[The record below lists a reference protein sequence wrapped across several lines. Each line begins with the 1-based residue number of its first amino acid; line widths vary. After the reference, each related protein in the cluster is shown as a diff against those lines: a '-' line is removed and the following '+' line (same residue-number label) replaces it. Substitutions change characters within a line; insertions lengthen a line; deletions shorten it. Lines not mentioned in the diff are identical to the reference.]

1 MLFVSMQR
9 DTFSVCIRYLFH
21 AYILTVRLCVKN
33 CLHFSWLLQIHV
45 TQVTIINVCGCHPVP
60 SILYWYPVHGVS
72 YAGQISFP
80 LSFSVSPAKCVTRVC
95 WCDTVCYFLLFFFLY
110 LCLVAFYQVCDKD
123 VRWHDAVSSLPL
135 SCCICLVSHQPGVWR
150 GCSVAWHLMLFTF
163 VVSWCLTKQVCNKCP
178 LEDRVHTGFGG
189 QNSTACFQG
198 LSSTAPGF

>member
-1 MLFVSMQR
+1 MLTLRGDLLPVNSAQKIHPAGSFMLFVSMQL

-95 WCDTVCYFLLFFFLY
+95 WCDTVCYFLLFFFYTFVLWRFTKYVTRMLGGMMLDALY
-110 LCLVAFYQVCDKD
+110 LCFV
-123 VRWHDAVSSLPL
+123 
-135 SCCICLVSHQPGVWR
+135 VSHQPGMR
-150 GCSVAWHLMLFTF
+150 
-163 VVSWCLTKQVCNKCP
+163 
-178 LEDRVHTGFGG
+178 
-189 QNSTACFQG
+189 QG
-198 LSSTAPGF
+198 Y